1 MLAEQRPIS
10 VSPCLVGS
18 RVAIVAPAGPVSE
31 QRLERGCDLL
41 RSLGLEPFVGRHVL
55 GPAHRYLAA
64 EDRQRAADLEE
75 AWLDP
80 DIHAVLCA
88 RGGYGSARLLEI
100 VDWAKLADAT
110 AGRPPKPFVGS
121 SDITV
126 LHQAFA
132 LHLGI
137 RTFYGPAVAGSIL
150 GEPDPCQRTVD
161 SLAAAMLHPDEP
173 AELSGGTCL
182 VPGTAGGV
190 LTGGTLTM
198 ICSLAGTPE
207 LRSAAGAIVVLE
219 DVRESPYKIDRMLT
233 QLIRSGWFDGVR
245 AVACGSW
252 TACGTVE
259 QVNDVLLERL
269 GGLKVPVATG
279 LDFGH
284 GTTQLTVPLGRH
296 AELNATSGVLKAI

>member
-1 MLAEQRPIS
+1 
-10 VSPCLVGS
+10 
-18 RVAIVAPAGPVSE
+18 
-31 QRLERGCDLL
+31 
-41 RSLGLEPFVGRHVL
+41 LGLEPFVGRHVL
-55 GPAHRYLAA
+55 GRAHGYLAA
-64 EDRQRAADLEE
+64 EDRQRAADIED

-100 VDWAKLADAT
+100 VDWAKLAT
-110 AGRPPKPFVGS
+110 AGRSPKPFVGS
-121 SDITV
+121 SDVTV

-150 GEPDPCQRTVD
+150 GEPDPCPRTVD
-161 SLAAAMLHPDEP
+161 SLAAALFRPEEP
-173 AELSGGTCL
+173 VELAGGNCL
-182 VPGTAGGV
+182 VPGVAGGV
-190 LTGGTLTM
+190 LSGGTLTM
-198 ICSLAGTPE
+198 ICSMAGSPE
-207 LRSAAGAIVVLE
+207 FRSAAGAIVVLE

-259 QVNDVLLERL
+259 QVNGVLLERL
-269 GGLKVPVATG
+269 AGLKVPVVTG

-296 AELNATSGVLKAI
+296 AELDATSGVLRAM